1 MSINMKFEV
10 LLLFFCMIIISG
22 CSTKEFNE
30 SCSSDIGN
38 FGHDVVLTKYYA
50 FDSYFF
56 DGIYKKNTTL
66 TFSAMSKVI
75 LDLRKDSIFSKIV
88 VDSLNDTLEIQNG
101 HFSIH
106 KMPSN
111 DWVKENEVYSFV
123 FTVDS
128 TMKRWK
134 KNEKNEIEK
143 TISISTMYG
152 AEVNDDSL
160 LLDVAVKDTCFVLA
174 SLQMDDFYC
183 TEKHYFSSSRKFC
196 ANLSMRDSS
205 IVGIVEE

>member
-1 MSINMKFEV
+1 MGMIMKLKV
-10 LLLFFCMIIISG
+10 LLLLFCMIIISG
-22 CSTKEFNE
+22 CSTDNFNE

-75 LDLRKDSIFSKIV
+75 LDLRKDSVFSKIV

-152 AEVNDDSL
+152 AEGEL
-160 LLDVAVKDTCFVLA
+160 
-174 SLQMDDFYC
+174 
-183 TEKHYFSSSRKFC
+183 
-196 ANLSMRDSS
+196 
-205 IVGIVEE
+205 